1 MQQALDDPYEK
12 KTTTRA
18 LIRLASEY
26 VTTEVYQ

>member
-12 KTTTRA
+12 TTTRA
-18 LIRLASEY
+18 LIRLAPEY